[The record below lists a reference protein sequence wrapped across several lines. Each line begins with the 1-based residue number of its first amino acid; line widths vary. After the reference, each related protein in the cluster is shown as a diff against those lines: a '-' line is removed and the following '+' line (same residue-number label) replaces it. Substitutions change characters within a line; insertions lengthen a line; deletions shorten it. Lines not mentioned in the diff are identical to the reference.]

1 IEEWPTWEVISS
13 RAPLHTPDWDAEERF
28 PRFKEWAR
36 KMGLGSGVRVPLTTP
51 HRRLGVFAINRDTV
65 NPFSEEE
72 ISFLRLIGRVVAF
85 ALDDGLNFRRAQH
98 QNDQLQLLLDL
109 TNRITSNLELR
120 DLLRAIAANIR
131 EVIRADA
138 VDVAL
143 PDAVSDKF

>member
-1 IEEWPTWEVISS
+1 MGKENRPRVGAPRTLDDAASS
-13 RAPLHTPDWDAEERF
+13 TGCFR
-28 PRFKEWAR
+28 
-36 KMGLGSGVRVPLTTP
+36 
-51 HRRLGVFAINRDTV
+51 IIRDTV

-138 VDVAL
+138 VAANRVIVRNCAERT
-143 PDAVSDKF
+143 SS